1 MNAMRAVIFDVGRVL
16 VHWDPAATLAGL
28 AEISQ
33 AGPAELR
40 SLWGQS
46 SHDLGTGALPAQAF
60 HRDLIDRAGTDENW
74 GRFYTAFC
82 RGLCRDDAALRYT
95 AELAE
100 RGIPLGIIS
109 NTNAI
114 HVQWL
119 HAHLPELAHF
129 RSVVWSSDV
138 GLLKPDRAIYDLAVG
153 SLGADPARTLF
164 VDDLEENAAGAE
176 AAGLAGWV
184 HRAWGET
191 ISAIETWLR
200 R

>member
-1 MNAMRAVIFDVGRVL
+1 MQAVIFDVGRVL
-16 VHWDPAATLAGL
+16 VHWDPDATLAGL

-33 AGPAELR
+33 ATPAELR
-40 SLWGQS
+40 ALWGQS
-46 SHDLGTGALPAQAF
+46 SHDLGIGALPARKF
-60 HRDLIDRAGTDENW
+60 HRYLIDHAGTDGNW
-74 GRFYTAFC
+74 NRFYTAFC

-114 HVQWL
+114 HIHWL
-119 HAHLPELAHF
+119 HTHLPELAHF

-138 GLLKPDRAIYDLAVG
+138 GLLKPDRAIYDLAVR
-153 SLGADPARTLF
+153 SLGADPACTLF
-164 VDDLEENAAGAE
+164 VDDLEENATGAE
-176 AAGLAGWV
+176 AAGLSSWV
-184 HRAWGET
+184 HRTWDET
-191 ISAIETWLR
+191 ISAIEGWLR

>member
-1 MNAMRAVIFDVGRVL
+1 MKAVIFDVGRVL

-33 AGPAELR
+33 AGPADLQ

-46 SHDLGTGALPAQAF
+46 SHDLGTGTLSAQAF
-60 HRDLIDRAGTDENW
+60 HSHLIDHAGTDEDW

-82 RGLCRDDAALRYT
+82 RGLRRDDAALRHT
-95 AELAE
+95 VELAG

-119 HAHLPELAHF
+119 RAHLPELAHF
-129 RSVVWSSDV
+129 HSVVWSSDV
-138 GLLKPDRAIYDLAVG
+138 GLLKPDRGIYDLAVS
-153 SLGADPARTLF
+153 SLGTNPARTLF
-164 VDDLEENAAGAE
+164 VDDLEENTAGAE

-184 HRAWGET
+184 HRDWDET
-191 ISAIETWLR
+191 ISAIEAWLR

>member
-1 MNAMRAVIFDVGRVL
+1 MQAVIFDVGRVL
-16 VHWDPAATLAGL
+16 VHWDPDATLTGL
-28 AEISQ
+28 AEISR
-33 AGPAELR
+33 AKPAELR
-40 SLWGQS
+40 ALWGQS
-46 SHDLGTGALPAQAF
+46 SHDLGTGALSAQAF
-60 HRDLIDRAGTDENW
+60 HRTMIDHAGTGEDW
-74 GRFYTAFC
+74 GRFYAAFC
-82 RGLCRDDAALRYT
+82 RGLRRDDAALGYT
-95 AELAE
+95 VELAG

-119 HAHLPELAHF
+119 RAHLPELAHF

-153 SLGADPARTLF
+153 NLGADPACTLF
-164 VDDLEENAAGAE
+164 VDDLEENTAGAK

-184 HRAWGET
+184 HQAWDET
-191 ISAIETWLR
+191 ISTIEAWLR